1 MKIKVLLV
9 DDHLLV
15 LLGIKQLLE
24 HESDLE
30 VVNTICDPAGINA
43 AISKNHPD
51 VVVMDIRM
59 KGYNG
64 IELTK
69 KLIESYPNLKIVILS
84 AYNDDEYIDASYH
97 AGAYAFITKEN
108 SAAELANAIR
118 QSFLGNN
125 IIPRKKIEYQNHYLT
140 KTELEILKLI
150 SEDKTNAEISDILM
164 VSRRTVEHH
173 VSSIIKKLNV
183 YSRVGAVVKGIKLG
197 LLKTI

>member
-118 QSFLGNN
+118 QSFWAT
-125 IIPRKKIEYQNHYLT
+125 ISF
-140 KTELEILKLI
+140 LEKNRI
-150 SEDKTNAEISDILM
+150 SESLFNQ
-164 VSRRTVEHH
+164 
-173 VSSIIKKLNV
+173 N
-183 YSRVGAVVKGIKLG
+183 
-197 LLKTI
+197 